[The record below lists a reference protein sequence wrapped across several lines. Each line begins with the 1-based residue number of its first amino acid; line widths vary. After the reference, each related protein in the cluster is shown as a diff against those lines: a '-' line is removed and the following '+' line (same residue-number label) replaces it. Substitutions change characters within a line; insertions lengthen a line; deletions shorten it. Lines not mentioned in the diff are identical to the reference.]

1 MKYLVGLFVGLGLM
15 TYGQAFANEWE
26 QAAVVFQSDYI
37 SKSLKPCVNAA
48 ENGIELNT
56 IKIDGMTAKR
66 WLHADKIYNLVI
78 EGSENGAQVIL
89 RCVIMSPE

>member
-1 MKYLVGLFVGLGLM
+1 MKYLADLIVGLGLM
-15 TYGQAFANEWE
+15 TSGQAFANEF
-26 QAAVVFQSDYI
+26 VFQIDPTNSLL
-37 SKSLKPCVNAA
+37 KSLKPCVNAA

-56 IKIDGMTAKR
+56 INVDGMTAKR

-89 RCVIMSPE
+89 RCAFMSPE